1 MLDLFNKLKLKTLD
15 LTIEEIIMYSRTKT
29 SSLIK
34 DLPDKNFKVMIEP
47 VRKSR
52 KPQKEKFVDMA
63 NKIQQF

>member
-52 KPQKEKFVDMA
+52 KP
-63 NKIQQF
+63 

>member
-1 MLDLFNKLKLKTLD
+1 
-15 LTIEEIIMYSRTKT
+15 MYSRTKT

-34 DLPDKNFKVMIEP
+34 DLPDQNFKVMIEP